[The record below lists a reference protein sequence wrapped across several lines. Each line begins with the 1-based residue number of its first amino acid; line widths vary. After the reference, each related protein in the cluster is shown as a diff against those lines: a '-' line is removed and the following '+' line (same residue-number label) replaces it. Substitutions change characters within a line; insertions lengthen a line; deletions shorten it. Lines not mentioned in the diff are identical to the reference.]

1 MAENPRFDRSRSPPL
16 HAHTRGDNKAWSNF
30 GAKMFLTTPVY
41 VTPASWSA
49 PVYVTFQN
57 RSIAGPGPAAG
68 PAGPAGPAVPA
79 GPGPA
84 LEAAA
89 AAPAGSDDDPGAG
102 PNVPDEGA
110 GPAGP
115 AGRVEDPALA
125 ISLRLPVGPERNSDA
140 QRFEP
145 YAVCVCVL
153 RLPQH
158 NSDAKRL
165 VP

>member
-30 GAKMFLTTPVY
+30 GVKMFLTTPVY
-41 VTPASWSA
+41 VTPTSWCLGNLS
-49 PVYVTFQN
+49 FEN

-102 PNVPDEGA
+102 PNVPEGQNVPDEG
-110 GPAGP
+110 AGP
-115 AGRVEDPALA
+115 AGRVEDPA
-125 ISLRLPVGPERNSDA
+125 
-140 QRFEP
+140 
-145 YAVCVCVL
+145 
-153 RLPQH
+153 
-158 NSDAKRL
+158 
-165 VP
+165 